1 MFLENNIAYHNFI
14 FRETPS
20 LLLSLK
26 EQKTQDD
33 SWFYCKQ
40 VQEMPL
46 RTLPGTVVYQGQMDK
61 GGVLPRHRNKETRVL
76 LINTVASPKWKLKY
90 VEAILMLIFL

>member
-1 MFLENNIAYHNFI
+1 MFFENNLAYQNQTLSS
-14 FRETPS
+14 EKLQA

-40 VQEMPL
+40 VQKMPL
-46 RTLPGTVVYQGQMDK
+46 RTPPEKVVYQGQVDK
-61 GGVLPRHRNKETRVL
+61 GEVLPRHRYKETRVL
-76 LINTVASPKWKLKY
+76 LLNTVASP
-90 VEAILMLIFL
+90 